1 MRTEK
6 KKNINQEK
14 RNMRDREEKQF
25 VTEPQELIDF
35 DFIYL
40 KNIAEYQFGQ
50 DIANCLFPDKSIF
63 FIQRSLNTW
72 RIRNIL
78 NKDNSLYLILRAQDN
93 LFSLTNISANI
104 IKECSKPPDFRVII
118 SNDIGRIIREEG
130 NVFSKHIIKID
141 KRLRSGDDVIIVN
154 EEDEL
159 IAYGRMKISG
169 EEAIEYKRG
178 VAVNVKGRLKN
189 GNNT

>member
-1 MRTEK
+1 MRE
-6 KKNINQEK
+6 
-14 RNMRDREEKQF
+14 REEKQF
-25 VTEPQELIDF
+25 VTEPQQLIDF
-35 DFIYL
+35 DFVYL

-50 DIANCLFPDKSIF
+50 DIASCLFPDKSLF

-78 NKDNSLYLILRAQDN
+78 NNDNSLYLILRAQDN
-93 LFSLTNISANI
+93 LFSLTEISANI
-104 IKECSKPPDFRVII
+104 IKDCSKPPAFRVII
-118 SNDIGRIIREEG
+118 SNDIGKIIREGG
-130 NVFSKHIIKID
+130 NVFSKHVINVD
-141 KRLRSGDDVIIVN
+141 KRLRAGDDVIIVN

-169 EEAIEYKRG
+169 EETIEYKRG

>member
-1 MRTEK
+1 
-6 KKNINQEK
+6 
-14 RNMRDREEKQF
+14 MRDREEKQF
-25 VTEPQELIDF
+25 VTDPQQLIEF

-50 DIANCLFPDKSIF
+50 DIANCLFPEKSSF
-63 FIQRSLNTW
+63 LIQRSLNTW

-78 NKDNSLYLILRAQDN
+78 NKDNSLYLVLRAQDN

-104 IKECSKPPDFRVII
+104 IKECSKPPDFRVIV
-118 SNDIGRIIREEG
+118 SNDIGKVIREEG
-130 NVFSKHIIKID
+130 NVFAKHIMKID
-141 KRLRSGDDVIIVN
+141 RRLRSGDNVIVVN